1 MFKLLVDILAIDALV
16 RAWVLPLPILWW
28 QILAMAV
35 LDFMLG
41 AYYRRAIKRTGKK
54 SSISRKLA
62 LVKVVNR
69 LALISISLATMV
81 S

>member
-41 AYYRRAIKRTGKK
+41 AYYRRAIKRRGKK

-69 LALISISLATMV
+69 LALISLSLATMV

>member
-1 MFKLLVDILAIDALV
+1 MFKMLVDILAIDALV

-41 AYYRRAIKRTGKK
+41 AYYRRAIKHTGKK

-62 LVKVVNR
+62 LLKVVNR

>member
-16 RAWVLPLPILWW
+16 RVWVVPLPILWW
-28 QILAMAV
+28 QILVMVA
-35 LDFMLG
+35 LDFILG
-41 AYYRRAIKRTGKK
+41 AYYRRSVKRTGKK

-69 LALISISLATMV
+69 LGLISISLATMIP
-81 S
+81 